1 MTDTTDDIVSTSKF
15 LSLVLRHRPE
25 AIGLVL
31 DDAGWAEI
39 DAILRLAPPD
49 LGLTR
54 DRIARAVAGNDK
66 QRFAI
71 SEDGARIRARQGHS
85 IDIDLRLPAVAPPA
99 RLYHGTATR
108 FLASIRR
115 EGLSRRDRRHVH
127 LSADADTAKNV
138 GTRHGKPAV
147 LVVRAGEMAAA
158 GHAFHLSENGV
169 WLTDA
174 VPVAFIDFGDAAIPS
189 A

>member
-1 MTDTTDDIVSTSKF
+1 V
-15 LSLVLRHRPE
+15 
-25 AIGLVL
+25 
-31 DDAGWAEI
+31 
-39 DAILRLAPPD
+39 
-49 LGLTR
+49 
-54 DRIARAVAGNDK
+54 
-66 QRFAI
+66 
-71 SEDGARIRARQGHS
+71 
-85 IDIDLRLPAVAPPA
+85 
-99 RLYHGTATR
+99 LYHGTTTR

-127 LSADADTAKNV
+127 LSADAHTAKNV
-138 GTRHGKPAV
+138 GTRHGQPAV
-147 LVVRAGEMAAA
+147 LVVRADEMAAA